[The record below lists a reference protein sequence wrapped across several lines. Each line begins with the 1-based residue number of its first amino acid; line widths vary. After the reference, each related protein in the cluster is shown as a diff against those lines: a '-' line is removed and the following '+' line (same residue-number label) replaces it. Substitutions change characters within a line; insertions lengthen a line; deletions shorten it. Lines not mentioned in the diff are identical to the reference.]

1 MTLTKADI
9 VEDLND
15 KIGLNKREAKELVDS
30 LFDNIKKLLEE

>member
-9 VEDLND
+9 VEDLNN

-30 LFDNIKKLLEE
+30 LFDNIKN